1 MDLFRLRCYMAQR
14 PGDDEQ
20 ALLRPHAAFVVDKA
34 KSSRGKK
41 SPRLLLFNL
50 LEQAGTGPPATPARH
65 PGHARAAALRMR
77 SPFRAQRMFN
87 YKKDTLQNEFDL
99 SDIDHI
105 EEASEGGTS
114 RGDHKLE
121 VTIHFK
127 QTHPYYL
134 RAQSLDQY
142 HTLVQVLRHVVRA
155 SQTGNISARARA
167 PRAPPG

>member
-114 RGDHKLE
+114 RGDQKLE

-127 QTHPYYL
+127 QTHPYYQGHML
-134 RAQSLDQY
+134 GQGDSENLAGRLFKKCAYVADSVYRNKQIGL
-142 HTLVQVLRHVVRA
+142 
-155 SQTGNISARARA
+155 
-167 PRAPPG
+167 

>member
-1 MDLFRLRCYMAQR
+1 
-14 PGDDEQ
+14 
-20 ALLRPHAAFVVDKA
+20 
-34 KSSRGKK
+34 
-41 SPRLLLFNL
+41 
-50 LEQAGTGPPATPARH
+50 
-65 PGHARAAALRMR
+65 
-77 SPFRAQRMFN
+77 MFN
-87 YKKDTLQNEFDL
+87 FKKDTLQNEFGL

-155 SQTGNISARARA
+155 SQSGNISARARA
-167 PRAPPG
+167 ASPTRIAIARVHPLTRATTWQPTSRLAFGSMTPTCRRPR